1 MQVKIRNLQTILSY
15 TFKISYLLFVIL
27 LLAPSSVEAQDTT
40 PETVEVKMKDGS
52 TVIGELVMETTD
64 KLIVKTKSLG
74 EITILKSTI
83 IEFKKL
89 RSNNMV
95 DGVYWHE
102 NPNPTR
108 NLYGPTG
115 YSLQKGEGYYQNIM
129 IFANQVSYGFTDQ
142 FTIGFGF
149 EIISILAGANSF
161 GDGPSIPGFTI
172 TPKYSIPIQKDKW
185 NVGVGVLALHI
196 PGSDELFSAGILY
209 GVSTWGSRDNNF
221 TLGLGFGVTEGEF
234 RGRPTITLAGN
245 RRVGRRFGIV
255 TENWF
260 IPFGDEYGA
269 LLSFG
274 FRYIGE
280 RITWDF
286 ALLGGSADGE
296 FIVSPIPLIGIAMP
310 FGTGWRG

>member
-1 MQVKIRNLQTILSY
+1 MQKKSKLNQQMLIYSFRILC
-15 TFKISYLLFVIL
+15 FLFVMV
-27 LLAPSSVEAQDTT
+27 LAVPSSAQTQDTI

-52 TVIGELVMETTD
+52 TIIGVLIVETGD
-64 KLIVKTKSLG
+64 KLVVKTKALG
-74 EITILKSTI
+74 EITILKSNALEI
-83 IEFKKL
+83 KKL
-89 RSNNMV
+89 RSTNMV

-115 YSLQKGEGYYQNIM
+115 YSLQKGEGYYQNIL
-129 IFANQVSYGFTDQ
+129 IFLNQVSYGFTDQ
-142 FTIGFGF
+142 FTIGIGF
-149 EIISILAGANSF
+149 EIVSILGGLNSF
-161 GDGPSIPGFTI
+161 GDGPNIPGFTI
-172 TPKYSIPIQKDKW
+172 TPKYSIPIKKDKW
-185 NVGVGVLALHI
+185 NVGLGALALHI
-196 PGSDELFSAGILY
+196 PGEDELFSAGILY

-221 TLGLGFGVTEGEF
+221 TLGLGFGIAEGEF
-234 RGRPTITLAGN
+234 TGRPTITLAGN

-260 IPFGDEYGA
+260 IPFGDEYGS

-274 FRYIGE
+274 GRYIGE

-286 ALLGGSADGE
+286 ALFGGGGDGE
-296 FIVSPIPLIGIAMP
+296 FFVSPVPLIGIAMP